1 MGIGGDSGIP
11 AHGGPSPARRG
22 DGTGM
27 GTGRGVGAGL
37 GTGLSAESSAG
48 SGAGLATSGTE
59 SAAGSAA
66 GSAPAAPMAG
76 GGRVGS
82 AGSSARTA
90 GATGTL
96 GAPASTRAGKKAA
109 ATGTSAGAGATS
121 GVVTARL
128 AGGSTRET
136 ARPLPVP
143 SRVRGGTVAATEP
156 RGEPAVTV
164 PAGALGAAPRPSGR
178 DGEPEGTRAAGAE
191 LVGDGEPPTALS
203 AATGAATGAVSD
215 SVSSAAGDV
224 DAVSGGGDEAT
235 RIAGSRPGH
244 AVAAAPAG
252 VSRPG
257 VSRPGVSRAGADG
270 LGLLQMLLPA
280 AAQALGLAEQLARA
294 AGEASTDAGDL
305 KYQAD
310 ILRDVLTGR
319 VTDAERIPMAGLGV
333 LLQRT
338 VVVVVAE
345 PDPGAGGDAAALRR
359 QQDALTAAWTATV
372 RQADPDAVVAGYAGE
387 IVALLTAVPG
397 QSGAGAAREA
407 AGRVRTACARIPRT
421 FSTGISRPVR
431 GLAGLPEAYDQARRA
446 VAAGRRLQGPGAVT
460 DFDRLG
466 VFRLLSLLPP
476 DGELERFADEVL
488 GALARPLDA
497 EAADLRRTLQV
508 LLETNLNVAETSRRL
523 YVHYN
528 TLRYRIGKLERL
540 VGPFTQDSRL
550 RLDLLIALEIVH
562 LAEGVVARGE

>member
-1 MGIGGDSGIP
+1 M
-11 AHGGPSPARRG
+11 
-22 DGTGM
+22 
-27 GTGRGVGAGL
+27 
-37 GTGLSAESSAG
+37 
-48 SGAGLATSGTE
+48 
-59 SAAGSAA
+59 
-66 GSAPAAPMAG
+66 
-76 GGRVGS
+76 
-82 AGSSARTA
+82 
-90 GATGTL
+90 
-96 GAPASTRAGKKAA
+96 
-109 ATGTSAGAGATS
+109 
-121 GVVTARL
+121 
-128 AGGSTRET
+128 
-136 ARPLPVP
+136 
-143 SRVRGGTVAATEP
+143 
-156 RGEPAVTV
+156 
-164 PAGALGAAPRPSGR
+164 
-178 DGEPEGTRAAGAE
+178 
-191 LVGDGEPPTALS
+191 
-203 AATGAATGAVSD
+203 AVSA
-215 SVSSAAGDV
+215 SVSSVAGDEES
-224 DAVSGGGDEAT
+224 VSGGGGDEAA
-235 RIAGSRPGH
+235 RMAGPRPGH
-244 AVAAAPAG
+244 AVVAAPVG
-252 VSRPG
+252 VSRAD
-257 VSRPGVSRAGADG
+257 VSRAGSSRGGVPRAGADG

-319 VTDAERIPMAGLGV
+319 VADAERIPVAGLGA

-345 PDPGAGGDAAALRR
+345 PDPTAGDDAAALRR

-372 RQADPDAVVAGYAGE
+372 RQADPDGVVAGYAGE

-397 QSGAGAAREA
+397 QGGSGTAREA